1 MFRRS
6 LFLVAIALVS
16 LCFVGCGP
24 RGETK
29 TLDEVLANAKLRFVK
44 VGISGSSQEV
54 QGILG
59 EVQKNLETMASG
71 DVSSAVPALETIAS
85 SLNSLVSKSG
95 YTVRPSMGEIMAQY
109 RALAE
114 QAGHGS
120 VSAAQ
125 LKLLAARTYELI
137 ASELET
143 TRFGV

>member
-59 EVQKNLETMASG
+59 EVQKN
-71 DVSSAVPALETIAS
+71 LETIAS